1 MIVTQSVH
9 IRRPVAEVYD
19 AFADLNR
26 WVDVLPDTLGV
37 EVLYFDGYNQEFT
50 MTVRRPNGPETVR
63 GVRYCRPPTELELVQ
78 TIPPPG
84 LRRMKGRWT
93 FTEDA
98 TGTTVSATRDFS
110 VIGDE
115 STEPAFAEK
124 LSILLLTNL
133 NCFKKTLEDRGEDLT

>member
-1 MIVTQSVH
+1 MIVTQHVH
-9 IRRPVAEVYD
+9 IRRPAVEVYG

-26 WVDVLPDTLGV
+26 WVDILPDTLGV

-63 GVRYCRPPTELELVQ
+63 GVRYCRAPIELELVQ

-84 LRRMKGRWT
+84 LRHMKGRWT

-98 TGTTVSATRDFS
+98 AGTSVSAIRDFELADGKS
-110 VIGDE
+110 A
-115 STEPAFAEK
+115 EPAFAEQ
-124 LSILLLTNL
+124 LSALLLSNL
-133 NCFKKTLEDRGEDLT
+133 NRFKEALEDGRTH